1 MTRKLMMI
9 TTAIVALA
17 TAPAVL
23 AQGTGAAGQGGAGVN
38 GSAATRPPGATNQ
51 QAPAAPA
58 PSQTLV
64 QQNQQKLQA
73 PGSSLTTGG
82 SATLN
87 RQPMTRDLQS
97 GKTTTGQV
105 AAGQAATGEVK
116 TDAMKMGE
124 TKAEKATGKMASRSS
139 AKSHDKM
146 MHKSSASANHRS
158 KAYREMNNREI
169 QATRDLN
176 RQGLTGQ
183 QSAMAPTNTTA
194 NRGPMAVQGM
204 APTNPQDEAGVSGPA
219 NDRDGTQT
227 SK

>member
-9 TTAIVALA
+9 TTAIVSLA

-23 AQGTGAAGQGGAGVN
+23 AQGTGAPAVPA
-38 GSAATRPPGATNQ
+38 SP
-51 QAPAAPA
+51 QAPA
-58 PSQTLV
+58 
-64 QQNQQKLQA
+64 QQNQQTLQA

-82 SATLN
+82 PATIN
-87 RQPMTRDLQS
+87 RQPMTRALQS

-116 TDAMKMGE
+116 TDAMRMGG
-124 TKAEKATGKMASRSS
+124 TQAEKATGRMASMSS

-146 MHKSSASANHRS
+146 MHKSSAPMNHRS
-158 KAYREMNNREI
+158 KAYRDMNNREI

-183 QSAMAPTNTTA
+183 QSAMAPTGA
-194 NRGPMAVQGM
+194 MASPGSMPVHGM
-204 APTNPQDEAGVSGPA
+204 TPPKTQDEGP
-219 NDRDGTQT
+219 NISRDVPNTN
-227 SK
+227 K

>member
-23 AQGTGAAGQGGAGVN
+23 AQGT
-38 GSAATRPPGATNQ
+38 
-51 QAPAAPA
+51 
-58 PSQTLV
+58 SQPLA

-82 SATLN
+82 SATIN

-116 TDAMKMGE
+116 TDAMRMGE
-124 TKAEKATGKMASRSS
+124 TKAEKATGKMVSKSS

-146 MHKSSASANHRS
+146 MHKSSASMNHRS
-158 KAYREMNNREI
+158 KAYRDMNNREI

-183 QSAMAPTNTTA
+183 QSAMAPTGAMTSPGSMPA
-194 NRGPMAVQGM
+194 QGM
-204 APTNPQDEAGVSGPA
+204 TPPKTQDEGP
-219 NDRDGTQT
+219 NNSRDVPNT